1 MSAILHCIVTDIENS
16 RMKDQ
21 LRAWKENTDACPLI
35 KQIRMLKEEFLDVC
49 EQLSEIYR
57 YNPHIKEQHYSDSEW
72 DIYRSDSDEDEEE
85 EDEEE
90 DEEEEDEET

>member
-1 MSAILHCIVTDIENS
+1 MVAILHAIITDIEHS
-16 RMKDQ
+16 RIKDKIKT
-21 LRAWKENTDACPLI
+21 WKENTDACPLI

-72 DIYRSDSDEDEEE
+72 DIYRSDSDSDMTDRSDSDSDSE
-85 EDEEE
+85 
-90 DEEEEDEET
+90 